1 MPALVVKS
9 TLCVSI
15 SRSQMKYFAVHCIC
29 MYICVV
35 SNITTIK
42 LLRYYDGYKKKR
54 LCGEKKK
61 KKIYIRTSPRTARNR
76 RHLPR
81 HDKVT
86 TEYCIYNII
95 LLCFI
100 IPPVQISSGL
110 AVAAGT
116 RSWHALNIT
125 CVLLSREMKGV
136 CMFSLFWF
144 LR

>member
-9 TLCVSI
+9 TLCVSV
-15 SRSQMKYFAVHCIC
+15 SRSQMKYFAVHC

-42 LLRYYDGYKKKR
+42 LLRYYDGS
-54 LCGEKKK
+54 KKK
-61 KKIYIRTSPRTARNR
+61 KKTVRGKEEKKIIFEPPLAPPGTGATYR
-76 RHLPR
+76 R

-116 RSWHALNIT
+116 RS
-125 CVLLSREMKGV
+125 
-136 CMFSLFWF
+136 
-144 LR
+144 